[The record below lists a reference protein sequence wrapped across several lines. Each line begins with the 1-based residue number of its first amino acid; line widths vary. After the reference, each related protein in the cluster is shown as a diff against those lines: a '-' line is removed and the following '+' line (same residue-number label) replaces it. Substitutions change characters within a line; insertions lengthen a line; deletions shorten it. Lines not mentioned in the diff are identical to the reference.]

1 MILDSAVQI
10 AAKEHRAAKPQPIC
24 YQPQKNAQIA
34 KKTGWETKRLYG
46 RGMNGRGMNSHTSLG
61 LIPLPF
67 IPLPNIFGLCDL
79 CTAMRRNHCPLRKF
93 SGARLG
99 LEDPRRPGN
108 PNGNGRGMIGK
119 GMEPLWFSRLHSS
132 AVHSPAFISGTVG
145 LRLRRDVF
153 SRGHPKPFLR

>member
-67 IPLPNIFGLCDL
+67 IPLPNFLASCE
-79 CTAMRRNHCPLRKF
+79 H
-93 SGARLG
+93 LG
-99 LEDPRRPGN
+99 LLQYAFSLTLLGK
-108 PNGNGRGMIGK
+108 RGLATG
-119 GMEPLWFSRLHSS
+119 LFFVSFSLQYF
-132 AVHSPAFISGTVG
+132 P
-145 LRLRRDVF
+145 
-153 SRGHPKPFLR
+153 